1 MKILVTGGA
10 GYIGS
15 HTAIELLAAGYDVV
29 LLDNFSNSTPA
40 AVSAIRTVANRE
52 VPLVTCDIADG
63 DRLDSLFE
71 AGGFD
76 AVVHFAALKAVG
88 ESVADPLRYY
98 RNNVAGTACLLD
110 RMAAHRVKTLVF
122 SSSATVYGEPASN
135 PITEDFPTAPTNPY
149 GRSKLMVEDLLRD
162 LYDADPTW
170 RISILRYFN
179 PIGAHASGVLGEDPV
194 GTPTNLHPYLAQ
206 VALGQRDYLP
216 VFGDDYPTADGTG
229 ERDYLHVVDLAQGHV
244 KALAYLAAQ
253 PRLRV
258 HNLGTGQAHSVF
270 DVLRAFESVCG
281 RAIPHRVVA
290 RRPGDVA
297 TCFADPKRANDELGW
312 VASRDLL
319 ACCRDMWRWLESHPN
334 GYRS

>member
-15 HTAIELLAAGYDVV
+15 HTAIELLASGYDVV

-110 RMAAHRVKTLVF
+110 RMAAHGVKTLVF

-135 PITEDFPTAPTNPY
+135 PITEDFPTVPANPY

-162 LYDADPTW
+162 LYIADPTW

-179 PIGAHASGVLGEDPV
+179 PIGAHASGELGEEPV
-194 GTPTNLHPYLAQ
+194 GTPANLLPYLAQ
-206 VALGQRDYLP
+206 VALGRRDYLP
-216 VFGDDYPTADGTG
+216 VFGGDYPTTDGTG

-244 KALAYLAAQ
+244 KALEYLAAQ
-253 PRLRV
+253 PRLRI

-270 DVLRAFESVCG
+270 DVVRTFESVCG

-290 RRPGDVA
+290 RRPGDIA

-312 VASRDLL
+312 VASHDLHD
-319 ACCRDMWRWLESHPN
+319 CCRDMWRWLKSHPN
-334 GYRS
+334 GYRL